1 MLLWY
6 CIVVLIQKNI
16 ICVFREFNTIRI
28 RIRSFL
34 ESRII
39 FVFVFGHQ
47 NTIRSPLLWI
57 HLFSTVDYLQSWV
70 LFLRRLV
77 VMSELTLRPPM
88 GFPNTDRPLL
98 QMDHQEYKWNLWKKS
113 EIQIVFQN
121 QCVTRFST
129 LGKPHS
135 FAFDCIYISVFQY
148 NWQKNWQS
156 SS

>member
-1 MLLWY
+1 MKLSLLIDFLSYKIEIWFLK
-6 CIVVLIQKNI
+6 CEICFILDFFEVNLNLFHKNNWI
-16 ICVFREFNTIRI
+16 YFPLWTVSNLG
-28 RIRSFL
+28 SF
-34 ESRII
+34 
-39 FVFVFGHQ
+39 
-47 NTIRSPLLWI
+47 
-57 HLFSTVDYLQSWV
+57 
-70 LFLRRLV
+70 FLRRLV

-156 SS
+156 SL